1 MSYVRTPEHRKQQA
15 ERIRAWSPW
24 EQSTGPRSPEG
35 KATSS
40 MNAWKGGHRE
50 LLRELARV
58 LKGHRRALDEMD
70 G

>member
-1 MSYVRTPEHRKQQA
+1 
-15 ERIRAWSPW
+15 
-24 EQSTGPRSPEG
+24 
-35 KATSS
+35 